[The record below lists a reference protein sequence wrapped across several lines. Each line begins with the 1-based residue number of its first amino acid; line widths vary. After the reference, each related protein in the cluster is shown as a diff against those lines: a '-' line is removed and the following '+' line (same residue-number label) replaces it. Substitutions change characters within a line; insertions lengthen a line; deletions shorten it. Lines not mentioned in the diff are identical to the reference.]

1 MRGAAISVVVIGRN
15 EGERLTHCLES
26 VAAMTPAGGAVEV
39 IYVDSAST
47 DGSAQ
52 RAAALGAKVLEVRP
66 PRPCAAVGRNAGWR
80 AARAALVLFLD
91 GDTRLAP
98 DFVAASLSEFDDP
111 KVAVVWGHRRELAP
125 RASIFN
131 RVLDLD
137 WIYPP
142 GVSEF
147 CGGDALI
154 RRRVLEE
161 VGGFDERLIAGEEPE
176 MCQRIRARGYTILHV
191 DRPMTGHDLALT
203 RWSQYAR
210 RALRAGYAYA
220 EVSDRFAA
228 AGIGLWRAEARRNR
242 VHGALMLALIIGGLA
257 GSLLALSLVPVAMAA
272 AIVGLLALRTAHRVR
287 WKSGEFG
294 TRLLY
299 GLHSHLQQIPILF
312 GQIRYW
318 RDRRTGRTAGL
329 IEYKGPGRDL
339 SRAQTAGGEQ
349 ISRDDTA

>member
-1 MRGAAISVVVIGRN
+1 MSALTISVVVIGRN
-15 EGERLTHCLES
+15 EGERLTRCLES
-26 VAAMTPAGGAVEV
+26 VATMVHPGGGVEV

-47 DGSAQ
+47 DGSPQ
-52 RAAALGAKVLEVRP
+52 RAAALGARVLEVRP

-80 AARAALVLFLD
+80 AASAPTVLFLD

-98 DFVAASLSEFDDP
+98 DFVTGSLSEFNDP

-154 RRRVLEE
+154 RRQVLEE
-161 VGGFDERLIAGEEPE
+161 IGGFDERLIAGEEPE
-176 MCQRIRARGYTILHV
+176 MYQRIRARGYTILHV
-191 DRPMTGHDLALT
+191 DRPMTGHDLAMS
-203 RWSQYAR
+203 RWSQYWR

-228 AGIGLWRAEARRNR
+228 AGIELWQAEARRNR
-242 VHGALMLALIIGGLA
+242 IHGTLMLALVAIGLA
-257 GSLLALSLVPVAMAA
+257 GSLLARSLVPIALAA
-272 AIVGLLALRTAHRVR
+272 AIVVLLALRTAHRVR
-287 WKSGEFG
+287 WKSPDFS

-299 GLHSHLQQIPILF
+299 GLHSHLQQITILF
-312 GQIRYW
+312 GQIRYR
-318 RDRRTGRTAGL
+318 RDRRAGRIGSL
-329 IEYKGPGRDL
+329 IEYKSARP
-339 SRAQTAGGEQ
+339 AGGEPL
-349 ISRDDTA
+349 SRGDTA